1 MVKRI
6 ITIVLV
12 VAVLGVVISDAYAYS
27 MAQRSL
33 RAATYDLAMWAAKS
47 APDMT
52 RDQAAAELA
61 VMGPERGVV
70 VYQYGQD
77 NDGIQI
83 WTQSTVGKTFVA
95 GTLMNLMDGKSF
107 SEAREAPFVI
117 RDYREAGV
125 Q

>member
-33 RAATYDLAMWAAKS
+33 RGATYDLAMWAAKS

>member
-12 VAVLGVVISDAYAYS
+12 VAIIGVIISDAYAYS
-27 MAQRSL
+27 TAQRDL
-33 RAATYDLAMWAAKS
+33 RDATYDLAMWAARS

-52 RDQAAAELA
+52 RDQAAAQLA
-61 VMGPERGVV
+61 VMGAQRGVV

-77 NDGIQI
+77 NDGVQI
-83 WTQSTVGKTFVA
+83 WTQANVGKTFVA
-95 GTLMNLMDGKSF
+95 GTVMNLINGKTF

>member
-1 MVKRI
+1 
-6 ITIVLV
+6 
-12 VAVLGVVISDAYAYS
+12 
-27 MAQRSL
+27 
-33 RAATYDLAMWAAKS
+33 
-47 APDMT
+47 
-52 RDQAAAELA
+52 
-61 VMGPERGVV
+61 MGPERGVV